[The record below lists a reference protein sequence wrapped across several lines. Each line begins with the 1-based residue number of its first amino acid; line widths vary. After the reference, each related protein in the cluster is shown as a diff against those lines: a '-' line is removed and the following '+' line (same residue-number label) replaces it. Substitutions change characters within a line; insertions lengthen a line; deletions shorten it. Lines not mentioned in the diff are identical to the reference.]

1 MPFRRILIIADIE
14 GSSGCWNYAASSFLT
29 PQWAFACAAM
39 TRDVQSVVG
48 ALFQSGVDEIVVKD
62 FHRTGYNLLPE
73 LIDRRAR
80 VDSGYALGPVP
91 GMGDP
96 GQAEAV
102 MFLGLHAAS
111 GTDGFLPHTLTSRL
125 AEVRVNDH
133 PMPEVALF
141 ASILA
146 PYGVRPVFFS
156 GCPMACQQAVQAIP
170 GITTWPIDKKNGP
183 EQFDRSSWRNGL
195 ARKAVDSLSNN
206 TPRPLD
212 GNGPF
217 RVEVVFR
224 DGPRV
229 AQKIARRWQLEQ
241 AGNAMRFEVENLPE
255 LFIRLSH
262 ICYLVP
268 ALLPLLPVGLPLY
281 NMMGRI
287 GLTWVRHRL
296 RHRHTSPMGRG
307 MT

>member
-14 GSSGCWNYAASSFLT
+14 GSSGCWDYAASSFLT
-29 PQWAFACAAM
+29 PQWASACAAM
-39 TRDVQSVVG
+39 TRDVQSVVD
-48 ALFQSGVDEIVVKD
+48 ALFRAGVEEIVVKD

-73 LIDRRAR
+73 RIDRRAR

-133 PMPEVALF
+133 PIPEVALF
-141 ASILA
+141 ASVLA
-146 PYGVRPVFFS
+146 PYGIRPVFFS
-156 GCPMACQQAVQAIP
+156 GCPIACQQAEQEIS
-170 GITTWPIDKKNGP
+170 GISTWQIDKMNGP
-183 EQFDRSSWRNGL
+183 EQFDRSSWRRGL
-195 ARKAVDSLSNN
+195 ARKAVESLSNN

-212 GNGPF
+212 GKGPF

-224 DGPRV
+224 DGSRV
-229 AQKIARRWQLEQ
+229 AHKIAGRWQLER
-241 AGNAMRFEVENLPE
+241 AGDAIQFEAEDLPE
-255 LFIRLSH
+255 LFIRLSR

-268 ALLPLLPVGLPLY
+268 GLLPLLPVGLPLY
-281 NMMGRI
+281 NVIGRV

-296 RHRHTSPMGRG
+296 RHHSSSPMAGV
-307 MT
+307 